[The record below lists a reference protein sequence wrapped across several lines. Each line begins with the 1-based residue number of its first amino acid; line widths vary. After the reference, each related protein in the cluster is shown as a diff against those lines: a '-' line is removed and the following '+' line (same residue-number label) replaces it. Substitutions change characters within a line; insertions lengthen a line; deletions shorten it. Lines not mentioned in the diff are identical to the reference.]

1 MSADGANS
9 AATLTRSRLPD
20 AAPQEH
26 LIAGAKEWKDTGT
39 PPDATKPGG
48 ARLRHGCKYS
58 TNERAAHYLRGI
70 RLLPICWQ
78 ARVVMAMDAPFGG
91 ASGKDNSRHGWVGQ
105 PRRLKK
111 ISENQEHVFMKTT
124 CQKGSIFRLKL
135 HTDNSIGY
143 VGTVY
148 CRLFRSTYSVLSD
161 ARLRRFMD
169 MLGVEVDF
177 SRHR

>member
-1 MSADGANS
+1 
-9 AATLTRSRLPD
+9 
-20 AAPQEH
+20 
-26 LIAGAKEWKDTGT
+26 
-39 PPDATKPGG
+39 
-48 ARLRHGCKYS
+48 
-58 TNERAAHYLRGI
+58 
-70 RLLPICWQ
+70 
-78 ARVVMAMDAPFGG
+78 
-91 ASGKDNSRHGWVGQ
+91 
-105 PRRLKK
+105 
-111 ISENQEHVFMKTT
+111 MKTT